1 MSQSKKYTF
10 QLKQG
15 DSGWSVE
22 ILRRASSKKNIITKS
37 QGGFAT
43 ETEAQAW
50 GENEVQTLIKKT
62 NLSESQKRRAK
73 KGE

>member
-10 QLKQG
+10 QLKQD

-22 ILRRASSKKNIITKS
+22 ILRRASSKKIVITKS

-43 ETEAQAW
+43 ETEAQSW

-73 KGE
+73 KSE